1 MEYSED
7 RHVKTYKKDKKNNK
21 ERIKYKIRRKFKII
35 RILIMSVIFLTLC
48 MILLVWIKY
57 SDDIIQAEKNASEKI
72 QQLNADQLILDRN
85 TIVYYDDGSVM
96 KSVNPSGYEYVTF
109 DDVSGYITDG
119 YVAVEDKNFYE
130 HKGIDPFAII
140 RAGLAYV
147 KNKGTITQGG
157 STITQQTVKNNLLT
171 SEKSLE
177 RKLTEIFAA
186 VKLEKMYNKQ
196 QIMEIYLNTNFYG
209 SGCYGIESAC
219 QYFFGCSAKDV
230 TISQA
235 AALVGMSNAP
245 TRYNPL
251 TNHAACVDNRNWI
264 LNVFREEGVINEE
277 EYQNAL
283 NDPLEIVGRRKT
295 QNESD
300 NSSECNSEYN
310 SGWSY
315 SYAIHCAVVELMK
328 ENGFA
333 FRYIF
338 TSEDDE
344 QTYNEEYNTEY
355 NNTYAEVLNNG
366 YKIYT
371 SIQKD
376 KQNALIQTVND
387 SLKEYTEISEDGR
400 FSMQSAAVCID
411 NDTNYIVAVVGG
423 RNSRNENENNIN
435 DSYNRAYM
443 SARQPGS
450 AIKPVLDY
458 GPAFDSENYYP
469 SLRCMD
475 SPLSGDYNP
484 KNFDNT
490 YWGNITIRQAIINS
504 TNTIPVKILMD
515 IGIDNCISYLNRMQ
529 FSHVS
534 YKDNNNASIAI
545 GGFTNGVT
553 PVEMAKAFNAIEN
566 NGRYSDRTCIK
577 TLRRSNG
584 EIIKNEYTQKYTQI
598 YKDSTAWMLT
608 DCLKEVFEKGYSRQ
622 YAVSNQI
629 CAGKTGTTN
638 NSKDVWF
645 CGYTP
650 YYTTV
655 VWIGYDTPKELPF
668 GSSFANKVWQD
679 YMNIIH
685 AGLNT
690 KDFVKPDNVSE
701 YYIDWNGNPCSYTSG
716 ITDYFSND
724 NPKINTAVKYKD
736 NSNTDGSIYNND
748 IYNNTGDNENHIN
761 ENANGSTVSSE
772 HEKETV
778 PVNVNGETNAETKSQ
793 TEDATKQ
800 KDNNKTSEVSTE
812 STNAAVQETKPARNH

>member
-1 MEYSED
+1 
-7 RHVKTYKKDKKNNK
+7 
-21 ERIKYKIRRKFKII
+21 
-35 RILIMSVIFLTLC
+35 MSVIFLTLC

-57 SDDIIQAEKNASEKI
+57 SDDIIQAEKNASEKM
-72 QQLNADQLILDRN
+72 QQLNAGQLTLDRN

-130 HKGIDPFAII
+130 HKGVDPFAII
-140 RAGLAYV
+140 RAGIAYI

-171 SEKSLE
+171 SEKSFE

-186 VKLEKMYNKQ
+186 VKLEKKYSKQ

-230 TISQA
+230 TASQA

-245 TRYNPL
+245 TRYNPI
-251 TNHAACVDNRNWI
+251 TNHDACVNNRNWI
-264 LNVFREEGVINEE
+264 LDVFLKEGIIDEE

-283 NDPLEIVGRRKT
+283 KDPLEIIGKRKM
-295 QNESD
+295 QDEYSN
-300 NSSECNSEYN
+300 NSECNSE
-310 SGWSY
+310 WDY
-315 SYAIHCAVVELMK
+315 SYAIHCAVIELMK
-328 ENGFA
+328 EKNFS
-333 FRYIF
+333 FQYIF

-344 QTYNEEYNTEY
+344 QTYNEKYNTEY
-355 NNTYAEVLNNG
+355 NNTYAEVLNSG

-376 KQNALIQTVND
+376 KQNALMQTVND
-387 SLKEYTEISEDGR
+387 SLKEYTEVSEDGR
-400 FSMQSAAVCID
+400 FSIQSAAVCID

-423 RNSRNENENNIN
+423 RDSRNENGDNIN

-475 SPLSGDYNP
+475 APLSGEYNP
-484 KNFDNT
+484 KNFDNA

-515 IGIDNCISYLNRMQ
+515 VGIDNCISYLNRMQ

-690 KDFVKPDNVSE
+690 KDFVKPDDVSE

-800 KDNNKTSEVSTE
+800 KDNNKTSEVYTE

>member
-1 MEYSED
+1 M
-7 RHVKTYKKDKKNNK
+7 KTYKKDKKNNK
-21 ERIKYKIRRKFKII
+21 KRIKYKVRCAFKII
-35 RILIMSVIFLTLC
+35 RISIMSVIFLALC
-48 MILLVWIKY
+48 MVLLVWIKY
-57 SDDIIQAEKNASEKI
+57 SDDIIQAEKNASEKM
-72 QQLNADQLILDRN
+72 QQLNAGQLILDRN

-140 RAGLAYV
+140 RAGIAYI

-186 VKLEKMYNKQ
+186 VKLEKKYNKQ

-230 TISQA
+230 TVSQA
-235 AALVGMSNAP
+235 AALVGISNAP
-245 TRYNPL
+245 TRYNPI
-251 TNHAACVDNRNWI
+251 TNHDACVNNRNWI
-264 LNVFREEGVINEE
+264 LDVFLKEGIIDEE

-283 NDPLEIVGRRKT
+283 KDPLKIIGKRKM
-295 QNESD
+295 QDEYSN
-300 NSSECNSEYN
+300 NSECNSE
-310 SGWSY
+310 WDY
-315 SYAIHCAVVELMK
+315 SYAIHCAVIELMK
-328 ENGFA
+328 EKNFS
-333 FRYIF
+333 FQYIF

-344 QTYNEEYNTEY
+344 QTYNEKYNTEY

-376 KQNALIQTVND
+376 KQNALMQTVND
-387 SLKEYTEISEDGR
+387 SLKEYTEVSEDGR
-400 FSMQSAAVCID
+400 FSIQSAAVCID

-423 RNSRNENENNIN
+423 RDSQNENGNNIN

-504 TNTIPVKILMD
+504 TNTIPVKILVD

-690 KDFVKPDNVSE
+690 KDFVKPDDVSE

-748 IYNNTGDNENHIN
+748 IYNNTGDNEKHIN

-778 PVNVNGETNAETKSQ
+778 PVNVNSETNAETKSQ

>member
-1 MEYSED
+1 M
-7 RHVKTYKKDKKNNK
+7 KTYKKDKKNNN
-21 ERIKYKIRRKFKII
+21 ERIKYKIRRKFEII

-57 SDDIIQAEKNASEKI
+57 SDDIIQAEKNASEKM
-72 QQLNADQLILDRN
+72 QQLNAGQLTLDRN

-130 HKGIDPFAII
+130 HKGVDPFAII
-140 RAGLAYV
+140 RAGIAYI

-171 SEKSLE
+171 SEKSFE

-186 VKLEKMYNKQ
+186 VKLEKKYSKQ

-230 TISQA
+230 TASQA

-245 TRYNPL
+245 TRYNPI
-251 TNHAACVDNRNWI
+251 TNHDACVNNRNWI
-264 LNVFREEGVINEE
+264 LDVFLKEGIIDEE

-283 NDPLEIVGRRKT
+283 KDPLEIIGKRKM
-295 QNESD
+295 QDEYSN
-300 NSSECNSEYN
+300 NSECNSE
-310 SGWSY
+310 WDY
-315 SYAIHCAVVELMK
+315 SYAIHCAVIELMK
-328 ENGFA
+328 EKNFS
-333 FRYIF
+333 FQYIF

-344 QTYNEEYNTEY
+344 QTYNEKYNTEY

-376 KQNALIQTVND
+376 KQNALMQTVND
-387 SLKEYTEISEDGR
+387 SLKEYTEVSEDGR
-400 FSMQSAAVCID
+400 FSIQSAAVCID

-423 RNSRNENENNIN
+423 RDSRNENGDNIN

-690 KDFVKPDNVSE
+690 KDFVKPDDVSE

-716 ITDYFSND
+716 ITDYFSNN

-736 NSNTDGSIYNND
+736 NSNDGSIYNND
-748 IYNNTGDNENHIN
+748 IYNNTDDSENHIN

-812 STNAAVQETKPARNH
+812 SINAAVQETKPARNH

>member
-1 MEYSED
+1 M
-7 RHVKTYKKDKKNNK
+7 KTYKKDKKNNK

-57 SDDIIQAEKNASEKI
+57 SDDIIQAEKNASEKM

-85 TIVYYDDGSVM
+85 TIVYYDDGSVT

-130 HKGIDPFAII
+130 HKGVDPFAII
-140 RAGLAYV
+140 RAGIAYI

-186 VKLEKMYNKQ
+186 VKLEKMYSKQ

-230 TISQA
+230 TASQA

-245 TRYNPL
+245 TRYNPI
-251 TNHAACVDNRNWI
+251 TNHDACVNNRNWI
-264 LNVFREEGVINEE
+264 LDVFLKEGIIDEE

-283 NDPLEIVGRRKT
+283 KDPLEIIGKRKM
-295 QNESD
+295 QDEYSN
-300 NSSECNSEYN
+300 NSECNSE
-310 SGWSY
+310 WDY

-328 ENGFA
+328 ENGFT

-344 QTYNEEYNTEY
+344 QTYNEKYNTEY

-376 KQNALIQTVND
+376 KQNVLIQTVND

-411 NDTNYIVAVVGG
+411 NDTNYIVAVIGG
-423 RNSRNENENNIN
+423 RDSRNENGDNIN

-577 TLRRSNG
+577 TLRKSNG

-690 KDFVKPDNVSE
+690 KDFVKPDDVSE

-778 PVNVNGETNAETKSQ
+778 PVNVNGETNVETKSQ

-812 STNAAVQETKPARNH
+812 STNAAVQEAKPARNH